1 MHRFFSSMRTL
12 AVAISLV
19 AGCEAAQAAPTIS
32 FSAPLAEIHPGS
44 SFSLSILATDFPVN
58 LELLGGGLDIT
69 SSDPSVLRID
79 AATFDP
85 SWEES
90 FSDNP
95 VIDDAGSHANRLGFG
110 SFSGKTGSFL
120 IGSISF
126 TAVSDGIS
134 QIDLLENVF
143 NGGFTFFD
151 ASNPNPAIPVISF
164 AGSTLTVTPVP
175 QAVPLPGAAW
185 LFASA
190 MAGFVGLRTR
200 SAALA

>member
-32 FSAPLAEIHPGS
+32 FSASPAEINPGR
-44 SFSLSILATDFPVN
+44 SFSLSILAADFPVN
-58 LELLGGGLDIT
+58 LDLLGGGLDIT
-69 SSDPSVLRID
+69 VSDPSILRID

-85 SWEES
+85 SWDVS

-95 VIDDAGSHANRLGFG
+95 LIDAAGSHAKGLGFG
-110 SFSGKTGSFL
+110 SFNGKSGNFL

-126 TAVSDGIS
+126 TALNEGIS
-134 QIDLLENVF
+134 QINLVENLF

-151 ASNPNPAIPVISF
+151 ASNRNPAIPVISF
-164 AGSTLTVTPVP
+164 TGSTLTVTAIP
-175 QAVPLPGAAW
+175 QAVPLPGAVW

-190 MAGFVGLRTR
+190 MAGLVSLRTR
-200 SAALA
+200 AGTLA